1 MKPKKM
7 IKILKR
13 EAKKIPLEEYHV
25 FNKFYRPLFQDA
37 EGNLHSERE
46 EKDGSKRRMV
56 FGVVE
61 KYPVNH
67 GRRVKKLYKQ
77 FGMSGVDAY
86 FFVKAGMVQQS
97 RL

>member
-1 MKPKKM
+1 M

-13 EAKKIPLEEYHV
+13 EAKKIPLEEYPV
-25 FNKFYRPLFQDA
+25 FNKFYKPLFQDA
-37 EGNLHSERE
+37 EGNLHNERE

-67 GRRVKKLYKQ
+67 GRRVKKLFQQY
-77 FGMSGVDAY
+77 GMPAVDAY
-86 FFVKAGMVQQS
+86 FFVKAGMVQQNK
-97 RL
+97 L